1 LFLIVAGGPFA
12 TIAYESALEKAER
25 SSSPH
30 PPETQRTSQVE
41 QQSHILVVDDDLEIR
56 KLFGRYLTAQNFSVT
71 LASDKRTLTN
81 ALEVNSINLIVL
93 DVMLPDGSGLDICR
107 HLREAHSSIPIILL
121 TALKEDVDRI
131 VGLEI
136 GADDYLGKPFNPR
149 ELVARI
155 RAVLRR
161 APDAD
166 EFAQKA
172 CDYRFAGFQLQPA
185 LRCVLQADGSRLE
198 LTSAELDLL
207 QVLVTRPGR
216 ILSRD
221 TLLDLTNR
229 DGSDA
234 LDRSVDVLLSR
245 LRRKLGDQDFA
256 IIQTVRNEGYVF
268 TAPVEKVAYQP

>member
-1 LFLIVAGGPFA
+1 VGPFA
-12 TIAYESALEKAER
+12 TIIYESALEKAER

-41 QQSHILVVDDDLEIR
+41 QQAHILVVDDDLEIR
-56 KLFGRYLTAQNFSVT
+56 KLLGRYLTAQNFSVT
-71 LASDKRTLTN
+71 LASDKRTLTS
-81 ALEVNSINLIVL
+81 ALEANIINLIVL
-93 DVMLPDGSGLDICR
+93 DVMLPDASGLDICR
-107 HLREAHSSIPIILL
+107 HLREAHSPIPIILL

-131 VGLEI
+131 IGLEI

-161 APDAD
+161 TPDTD
-166 EFAQKA
+166 EFSQKA
-172 CDYRFAGFQLQPA
+172 CGYRFVGFQLQPA

-198 LTSAELDLL
+198 LTSAEFDLL
-207 QVLVTRPGR
+207 LVLVTRPGR

-268 TAPVEKVAYQP
+268 TAPVEKVSCQP

>member
-1 LFLIVAGGPFA
+1 
-12 TIAYESALEKAER
+12 
-25 SSSPH
+25 
-30 PPETQRTSQVE
+30 VE
-41 QQSHILVVDDDLEIR
+41 QQAHILVVDDDLEIR
-56 KLFGRYLTAQNFSVT
+56 KLLGRYLTAQNFSVT

-81 ALEVNSINLIVL
+81 ALEANSINLIVL
-93 DVMLPDGSGLDICR
+93 DVMLPDASGLDICR
-107 HLREAHSSIPIILL
+107 HLREAHSPIPIILL

-268 TAPVEKVAYQP
+268 TAPVEKVACQP